1 VTRWQQVFVGVFMA
15 GVSLS
20 IAGAVVTSGDTDDAP
35 SSRCEMQETCPP

>member
-1 VTRWQQVFVGVFMA
+1 VFVGVFMA

-35 SSRCEMQETCPP
+35 SSRCKARETCRP